1 MSSRKSAMKKVLPTK
16 LVTDAKRHTFTK
28 TWCRGWP
35 CGPMDKAPDYGS
47 GDSRFES
54 WHGRRQPTFF
64 FFFFFFFAKFNH
76 SSCAR
81 KKTWTTTNEKPT
93 FCLSTTSK
101 LFFAVTAFRKAQ
113 RGLQTKHLVEIL
125 FFFSLI
131 RNDPDKSEFTKH
143 LVVSERDWANLQ
155 HRCLRT
161 VGSVRGSK
169 QKILVFENNERPLT
183 SHMV

>member
-16 LVTDAKRHTFTK
+16 LVTDAKQHTFTK

-64 FFFFFFFAKFNH
+64 FFLQNSIILLAQG
-76 SSCAR
+76 
-81 KKTWTTTNEKPT
+81 KKTWTTSNEKPT
-93 FCLSTTSK
+93 FCLWTTSK

-161 VGSVRGSK
+161 VGSVRRSK
-169 QKILVFENNERPLT
+169 QKILVFEITKDPWLPIW
-183 SHMV
+183 SSG